1 MEMVNKD
8 WSKGEVSPT
17 GPGRKSSNPNG
28 RKDSDQTQKAKTPK
42 PKTPPCITENNY
54 FEYFFNIMHI
64 VSAFGQENLEIKIQN
79 LLVFV
84 INNFNG
90 MNTKGTGSDFFT
102 KECYLLFLK
111 VLVHFEIVISEIELE
126 DINSMINLIICNN
139 KKYNEPIFELY
150 GLIFIKR
157 VIILIEED
165 SVLLNEEVMQQ
176 FYFEMIEKI
185 KSFTDFITTLNT
197 EFDNLDESNLLFF

>member
-1 MEMVNKD
+1 MVNNTGG
-8 WSKGEVSPT
+8 KGDGSPD
-17 GPGRKSSNPNG
+17 GDGKPGSNPDGRKN
-28 RKDSDQTQKAKTPK
+28 SDQIPHGKTPK

-64 VSAFGQENLEIKIQN
+64 VSAFGQENLDIKIQN

-165 SVLLNEEVMQQ
+165 SVL
-176 FYFEMIEKI
+176 
-185 KSFTDFITTLNT
+185 
-197 EFDNLDESNLLFF
+197 